1 MKKTI
6 IIIICILISF
16 SLGYCLNLM
25 TDKNYSMKLEE
36 DLQKAQFK
44 MSDIEKTNDELLRLN
59 GEQQKIIDDLKVEN
73 EMMISDLNNIKSIT
87 NETKIKLENINNSID
102 SSISIIGKLKENQKI
117 LQDYILSVSDI
128 MGE

>member
-36 DLQKAQFK
+36 DLQKARFK

-59 GEQQKIIDDLKVEN
+59 GEQQKIIDELK
-73 EMMISDLNNIKSIT
+73 MK
-87 NETKIKLENINNSID
+87 
-102 SSISIIGKLKENQKI
+102 
-117 LQDYILSVSDI
+117 
-128 MGE
+128 

>member
-25 TDKNYSMKLEE
+25 TDKNHSMKLEE

-73 EMMISDLNNIKSIT
+73 L
-87 NETKIKLENINNSID
+87 
-102 SSISIIGKLKENQKI
+102 
-117 LQDYILSVSDI
+117 VV
-128 MGE
+128 